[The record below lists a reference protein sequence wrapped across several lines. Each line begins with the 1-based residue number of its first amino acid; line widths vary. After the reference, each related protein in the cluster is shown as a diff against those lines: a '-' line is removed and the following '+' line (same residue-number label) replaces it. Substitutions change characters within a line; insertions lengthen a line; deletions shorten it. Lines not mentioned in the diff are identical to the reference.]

1 MLLLIVGIVESGLAL
16 WSWQALEGAAID
28 AARCAAINE
37 SSCKNPVSSPINT
50 QNYAATAA
58 AIRGL
63 SGVTSANVTV
73 STLTA
78 AQALCGNTTVNVVS
92 VVMSYHFPAMAMVPL
107 ASNLKA
113 AACFP
118 STTTS

>member
-1 MLLLIVGIVESGLAL
+1 MLLLIVGIVESGLVL

-37 SSCKNPVSSPINT
+37 TACKNPVSSPINT
-50 QNYAATAA
+50 QTYAANAA

-63 SGVTSANVTV
+63 SGVTAANVTV
-73 STLTA
+73 STLAT
-78 AQALCGNTTVNVVS
+78 AQALCGHTTVNVVS

-107 ASNLKA
+107 VSNLSA

-118 STTTS
+118 SSTTS